1 MTSSDQPI
9 YIHGLILKAINE
21 RNYNVLE
28 FIHKNVDITYTKEL
42 LVELVKSQDVEILNN
57 IGNTKTNIVQKELEE
72 ELVDYYINTKYLA
85 SSLDFIRHPFLDKL
99 LALRLIDINSFAEIY
114 HSALNNTQYDNCNAD
129 ILYLITTYLTYYDND
144 LFTMEKLDKYCS
156 MLNWKMIALSILHKT
171 RVFADSLYNTSKYK
185 LNIINLMN
193 TVITIAQDQ
202 DQDQYQYH
210 KNMSNRLLRILTKE
224 LIILLEII

>member
-1 MTSSDQPI
+1 MKNCITLLGPKFSLLNSKNQI
-9 YIHGLILKAINE
+9 RKIN
-21 RNYNVLE
+21 
-28 FIHKNVDITYTKEL
+28 
-42 LVELVKSQDVEILNN
+42 
-57 IGNTKTNIVQKELEE
+57 
-72 ELVDYYINTKYLA
+72 
-85 SSLDFIRHPFLDKL
+85 
-99 LALRLIDINSFAEIY
+99 
-114 HSALNNTQYDNCNAD
+114 YDNE
-129 ILYLITTYLTYYDND
+129 

-202 DQDQYQYH
+202 DQYH

>member
-1 MTSSDQPI
+1 
-9 YIHGLILKAINE
+9 
-21 RNYNVLE
+21 
-28 FIHKNVDITYTKEL
+28 
-42 LVELVKSQDVEILNN
+42 
-57 IGNTKTNIVQKELEE
+57 
-72 ELVDYYINTKYLA
+72 
-85 SSLDFIRHPFLDKL
+85 
-99 LALRLIDINSFAEIY
+99 
-114 HSALNNTQYDNCNAD
+114 
-129 ILYLITTYLTYYDND
+129 
-144 LFTMEKLDKYCS
+144 MEKLDKYCS

-193 TVITIAQDQ
+193 TVITIVQDQ